1 MAKIEVKCPYCGQEK
16 VVKYGKSR
24 SGKQKFKCCNDECSR
39 KIFQLEYEKNAYY
52 PGVKE
57 QVVEMAMNG
66 AGVRDTGRV
75 LKIAKDTVSGV
86 LKKQKI
92 SRNKLWWAVDHKTN
106 TPLAYIFGT
115 REYKYLDELLKLLS
129 EFNIGTVYADNNFAY
144 SSRISPDKLVAGKR
158 NTQQI
163 ERDHL
168 TLRTR
173 IKRLARKTICF
184 SKSPEIHKAVI
195 GTFINI
201 HFFGRTFDKSLLL

>member
-24 SGKQKFKCCNDECSR
+24 S
-39 KIFQLEYEKNAYY
+39 EYEKNAYY

-92 SRNKLWWAVDHKTN
+92 SRNK
-106 TPLAYIFGT
+106 
-115 REYKYLDELLKLLS
+115 
-129 EFNIGTVYADNNFAY
+129 
-144 SSRISPDKLVAGKR
+144 
-158 NTQQI
+158 
-163 ERDHL
+163 
-168 TLRTR
+168 
-173 IKRLARKTICF
+173 
-184 SKSPEIHKAVI
+184 
-195 GTFINI
+195 
-201 HFFGRTFDKSLLL
+201 

>member
-1 MAKIEVKCPYCGQEK
+1 MGRPQKYKVELSDEQIVELKSIIRAKKTSKMMIKRCQILLDMDENHGQIYTREQCAKSGSVTKDLNIKKGYGIIGKKQNGEESEMAKIEVKCPYCGQEK

-92 SRNKLWWAVDHKTN
+92 SRNK
-106 TPLAYIFGT
+106 
-115 REYKYLDELLKLLS
+115 
-129 EFNIGTVYADNNFAY
+129 
-144 SSRISPDKLVAGKR
+144 
-158 NTQQI
+158 
-163 ERDHL
+163 
-168 TLRTR
+168 
-173 IKRLARKTICF
+173 
-184 SKSPEIHKAVI
+184 
-195 GTFINI
+195 
-201 HFFGRTFDKSLLL
+201 